1 MIVMDEVRF
10 KVYPD
15 AKEKLEGL
23 KVGYILFEE
32 VRVDRNS
39 MAMDNMVEV
48 ATVRVE
54 KRFPDMDSISKDKV
68 VKGMR
73 KLFSTVGIDPTKE
86 RPSAE
91 ALIRRIVSG
100 KGIHR
105 VNTVVDTNNVISM
118 TTGYSCGVY
127 DAANVK
133 GIVRLHIGKEGG
145 KYIGIGGKEMST
157 DNKLLTKDDISIFGG
172 PTADSMRTAIHPGTN
187 RVLMLIYHPPGLPEK
202 MLKDTLEEAKAKMC
216 EITGGKVKDA
226 GIYECKV

>member
-1 MIVMDEVRF
+1 MPEINF

-23 KVGYILFEE
+23 KVGYVLFEE
-32 VRVDRNS
+32 VRVNKNS
-39 MAMDNMVEV
+39 LAMDNMVEV

-54 KRFPDMDSISKDKV
+54 EKFPDMDSISKDKV
-68 VKGMR
+68 IKAMR

-100 KGIHR
+100 KEVYR
-105 VNTVVDTNNVISM
+105 VNTVVDMNNVISM
-118 TTGYSCGVY
+118 TTGYPCGVY

-133 GIVRLHIGKEGG
+133 GKVRLHIGKEGG

-157 DNKLLTKDDISIFGG
+157 DNRLLTKDDISIFGG
-172 PTADSMRTAIHPGTN
+172 PTADSRRTAVHSGTS
-187 RVLMLIYHPPGLPEK
+187 RVLMLIYNPPGIPEK
-202 MLKDTLEEAKAKMC
+202 MLKETLEEAKAKMS
-216 EITGGKVKDA
+216 EVTGGQVKES
-226 GIYECKV
+226 GIYECTV